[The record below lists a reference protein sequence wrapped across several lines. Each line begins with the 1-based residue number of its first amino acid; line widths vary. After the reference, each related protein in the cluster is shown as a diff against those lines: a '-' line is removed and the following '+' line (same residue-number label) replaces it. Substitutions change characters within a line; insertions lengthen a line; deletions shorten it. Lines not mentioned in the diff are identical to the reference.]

1 MKERIDS
8 NNIVL
13 DNNKKSK
20 NDGIVPLIRLVDVSK
35 FYKSQNNV
43 ALGLHTVSTSL
54 YKNEIVAVT
63 GQSGSGKSTFL
74 NVITGIDSYES
85 GNIFFNGEDTSYF
98 DQADN
103 ERFRK
108 MNVGFVFQNYNLIDS
123 YTVLQNVMIPLLLKG
138 INKESAK
145 KRALELIKKVGIFD
159 RKHHKSSK
167 LSGGEKQRCVI
178 ARALAVDSPI
188 LACDEPTGNLDEK
201 TSKEIIKLIKE
212 ISKDKLVLIVTHDY
226 EEIKDIATRRLRF
239 SDGDLV
245 EDVLIKDTKTESDIV
260 LNITDDNTLSEKN
273 RFMFA
278 IRNSFSTPKKF
289 IFSFFVFL
297 AITFGVALIYQTLVS
312 NLKTS
317 DDTNNSLL
325 SLDKDRIIAYNDR
338 MISFNEKEVS
348 SLDDSYFINPMFTNQ
363 TFFSS
368 SFPSN
373 TFSNFTNET
382 IYLHIPSNF
391 KVKGELPTKAGEVV
405 LIRSSFEDNTGQDL
419 IGTNS
424 NIELIPGQSLNL
436 TVTGV
441 IKTTNLYRQGIY
453 VPYNYN
459 DFLDASYVKD
469 SGFYFDSIGDINYPS
484 KNFKNISYYDE
495 TVNND
500 YDFDIVYNEEVLSS
514 KDLEEVYSDMYI
526 YYFGY
531 KIKLSELDKKVRF
544 IKKSEI
550 HTEAPDISYT
560 PLSTVTVYSKKSTVK
575 DVLNSKVFLVQNFS
589 KSKQE
594 VSSTFPSLTVKND
607 ADYSELSVDDIL
619 NKLFNT
625 SYIIVVVF
633 VILVIYFISYFI
645 LSMIFRTKNK
655 DYTMLRSLGMD
666 KKSMASSVRFETII
680 LSACSMF
687 VLLIVIL
694 ISKFTNMLNI
704 NVMNLFN
711 IFKFNNYMI
720 LIGIM
725 FVFSIVL
732 GNRFNRK
739 LFKTT
744 VNESLKKEELND
756 D

>member
-1 MKERIDS
+1 MKEKINSDKNDFENNDS
-8 NNIVL
+8 KINNIL
-13 DNNKKSK
+13 
-20 NDGIVPLIRLVDVSK
+20 PLIRLVDVSK

-85 GNIFFNGEDTSYF
+85 GNVFFNGEDTSYF

-108 MNVGFVFQNYNLIDS
+108 KNVGFVFQNYNLIDS
-123 YTVLQNVMIPLLLKG
+123 YTVIQNVMVPLILKG
-138 INKESAK
+138 VDKLSAK
-145 KRALELIKKVGIFD
+145 KRALELIKKVGIYE
-159 RKHHKSSK
+159 RRNQKSTK

-201 TSKEIIKLIKE
+201 TSKEIINLIKE

-226 EEIKDIATRRLRF
+226 DEIKDIATRRLRF

-245 EDVLIKDTKTESDIV
+245 EDVLIEDTRTESDIV
-260 LNITDDNTLSEKN
+260 LNISDDNTLSEKS
-273 RFMFA
+273 RLMFA
-278 IRNSFSTPKKF
+278 IRNSFSTPRKF

-297 AITFGVALIYQTLVS
+297 AVTFGVASIYQTLVS

-317 DDTNNSLL
+317 DDTNSYLL
-325 SLDKDRIIAYNDR
+325 SLDKDRVIAYNDSMR
-338 MISFNEKEVS
+338 VFNEQEVNA
-348 SLDDSYFINPMFTNQ
+348 LDDSYFVNPMFTNQ
-363 TFFSS
+363 TYFSS

-373 TFSNFTNET
+373 TYNSFTNEAL
-382 IYLHIPSNF
+382 YLHIPSSF
-391 KVKGELPTKAGEVV
+391 KLKGELPTKPGEVV
-405 LIRSSFEDNTGQDL
+405 LFRSNFEDNTGIDL
-419 IGTNS
+419 IGTSS
-424 NIELIPGQSLNL
+424 NIELITGQSLNL

-441 IKTTNLYRQGIY
+441 VKTTSLYKNGIY
-453 VPYNYN
+453 APYNYN
-459 DFLDASYVKD
+459 DFLDSSYVKD
-469 SGFYFDSIGDINYPS
+469 SGIYFESLGDISYPN
-484 KNFKNISYYDE
+484 KNFKTAIYYDE
-495 TVNND
+495 TVNNE
-500 YDFDIVYNEEVLSS
+500 YDFDIVYNDTIISNN
-514 KDLEEVYSDMYI
+514 DLEIVYSNMSI

-531 KIKLSELDKKVRF
+531 KLKINELDKKVRF
-544 IKKSEI
+544 IKLSEI
-550 HTEAPDISYT
+550 DTVAPDITYT
-560 PLSTVTVYSKKSTVK
+560 PLSTVTVYTKKSTVK
-575 DVLNSKVFLVQNFS
+575 DVLNSNIFLVQNFS
-589 KSKQE
+589 KSKKE
-594 VSSTFPSLTVKND
+594 VSSKLPSLTVKND
-607 ADYSELSVDDIL
+607 ADYSQLSVDDIT

-625 SYIIVVVF
+625 GYIIVVIF

-666 KKSMASSVRFETII
+666 KKSMASSVRFETVI
-680 LSACSMF
+680 LGACSMF

-694 ISKFTNMLNI
+694 ISKVIDVVDINI
-704 NVMNLFN
+704 INLFN